1 MKKEFFMNT
10 ICRTGKRILFSA
22 FVLAGIFLALAFTA
36 PDVHASNDGLIG
48 ANIQDGQLLGYYGEG
63 GDIVIPNTVTIIG
76 EEAFKDNDNVT
87 SVTIPGSVQQI
98 SYAAF
103 EGCTELEKVI
113 FSDPVNG
120 ADMIIRL
127 DAFVNCPKLSEIELP
142 ATAVYVT
149 ANIFKNCTS
158 LEEIKVHEDN
168 PYYFTDE
175 NGVLFGPWV
184 DYGEPQYDDEYYAL
198 TAYPCGRA
206 GSYTVPDEVNGKKIN
221 QVWASAFR
229 TAKGLTSVDFEE
241 GITILGGNAFEETGL
256 TDVVIPDTV
265 TSIGSS
271 LFENCTELEEV
282 TLPEGITSVPFAC
295 FQGCSSLSRVNLP
308 DSITN
313 FETYAFKDCTSLTS
327 MILPQNLSGITLASF
342 EGCTNLQRVV
352 IPPSVINFPN
362 DEYAGYYD
370 PFDDSPRS
378 LVVYVE
384 AGSAA
389 EKWAF
394 NNISSWGYTYEV
406 LDDISDL
413 SSIGSVEYYL
423 MDMKNKVRLEGSF
436 EIGTTLKITPLYS
449 GAEYDAFRAEAKDS
463 AMRVYRVSLLPDG
476 AETGGELRIGI
487 GLPTD
492 FTKNS
497 VLYSYDGGA
506 VSKLDTSVV
515 SRTASADIDGTGCFA
530 LIDSTIADSG
540 EEGEVTG
547 ITLSRTSAELS
558 EGQQIQLS
566 ATVQPDS
573 AADKS
578 VTWSSSDTKVAV
590 VNNRGIVSAVSA
602 GTADITATTHNGIS
616 AVCRIT
622 VTGQTTDPTDPP
634 TEDGIRAGAAL
645 YADSAS
651 AAGHSSFSL
660 SLSEASSIAT
670 VEVSFET
677 SSSDVTVT
685 GKNGFTAIGDIRG
698 EWTDGSYH
706 ATAVLAYLNGS
717 RDLFSTTGTQVIAQ
731 IVTAEE
737 NATLKITGLTIAG
750 WDESEEV
757 AFGTVDGISPDEA
770 TATAGADYDVNGDG
784 SVDQLDLTE
793 AVKYYRADSGDDN
806 WQDASR
812 CDFVADGVISVD
824 DFVEIWLHYT
834 SR

>member
-1 MKKEFFMNT
+1 MNMICIKKS
-10 ICRTGKRILFSA
+10 RALFLTLLA
-22 FVLAGIFLALAFTA
+22 AGILSALTFFCSD
-36 PDVHASNDGLIG
+36 DVYASNDGLIG

-103 EGCTELEKVI
+103 SGCTELEEII
-113 FSDPVNG
+113 FSDPVDG

-127 DAFVNCPKLSEIELP
+127 DAFVNCPKLTKIEIP

-149 ANIFKNCTS
+149 ANVFKDCTS
-158 LEEIKVHEDN
+158 LKEIRVHEDN

-184 DYGEPQYDDEYYAL
+184 DYGEPQYEDEYYAL

-206 GSYTVPDEVNGKKIN
+206 GSYTVPDEVDGKKIN

-229 TAKGLTSVDFEE
+229 TAKGLTSISFEE

-271 LFENCTELEEV
+271 LFENCENLQEV

-295 FQGCSSLSRVNLP
+295 FQGCGSLARVNLP
-308 DSITN
+308 DSVTN

-327 MILPQNLSGITLASF
+327 MILPPRLSSLTLACF

-378 LVVYVE
+378 LVIYVE
-384 AGSAA
+384 KGSAA
-389 EKWAF
+389 EKWAY
-394 NNISSWGYTYEV
+394 NNVSDWGYTYEII
-406 LDDISDL
+406 DDFSDL
-413 SSIGSVEYYL
+413 SGIGCVNYYL
-423 MDMKNKVRLEGSF
+423 MDMSNKVRLEGSF
-436 EIGTTLKITPLYS
+436 EIGTTLKVTPLFS
-449 GAEYDAFRAEAKDS
+449 GEEYDAFREKAGESALRAYHIELFPKD
-463 AMRVYRVSLLPDG
+463 
-476 AETGGELRIGI
+476 AETEGTLRLGI

-492 FTKNS
+492 FTKDAE
-497 VLYSYDGGA
+497 LYSCNSGI
-506 VSKLDTSVV
+506 VTELDSSYS
-515 SRTASADIDGTGCFA
+515 SRTVSADISSTGCFA
-530 LIDSTIADSG
+530 LIDNTVTGSD
-540 EEGEVTG
+540 EEGDATG

-578 VTWSSSDTKVAV
+578 VIWSSSDEKVAV
-590 VNNRGIVSAVSA
+590 VNSRGIVSAVSA

-616 AVCRIT
+616 AVCHIT
-622 VTGQTTDPTDPP
+622 VTDSTTEPIEPP
-634 TEDGIRAGAAL
+634 ADESIRAGAAL
-645 YADSAS
+645 YADGTSAS
-651 AAGHSSFSL
+651 GQSAFSL
-660 SLSEASSIAT
+660 SLREASNIAT
-670 VEVSFET
+670 VEVSFRT
-677 SSSDVTVT
+677 STDEVTIT
-685 GKNGFTAIGDIRG
+685 GKNGFTVIGEIRG
-698 EWTDGSYH
+698 EWNDGFYTG
-706 ATAVLAYLNGS
+706 TAILAYLNGS

-731 IVTAEE
+731 ILTEE
-737 NATLKITGLTIAG
+737 ESAVLKITSLTIAG
-750 WDESEEV
+750 WNESEEV

-770 TATAGADYDVNGDG
+770 TSTAGADYDINGDG

-834 SR
+834 SK

>member
-1 MKKEFFMNT
+1 MNMICIKKS
-10 ICRTGKRILFSA
+10 RVLFLTLLA
-22 FVLAGIFLALAFTA
+22 AGILSALTFFCSD
-36 PDVHASNDGLIG
+36 DVYASNDGLIG

-103 EGCTELEKVI
+103 SGCTELEEII
-113 FSDPVNG
+113 FSDPVDG

-127 DAFVNCPKLSEIELP
+127 DAFVNCPKLTKIEIP

-149 ANIFKNCTS
+149 ANVFKDCTS
-158 LEEIKVHEDN
+158 LKEIRVHEDN

-184 DYGEPQYDDEYYAL
+184 DYGEPQYEDEYYAL
-198 TAYPCGRA
+198 TAYPCGRT
-206 GSYTVPDEVNGKKIN
+206 GGYTVPDEVDGKKIN

-229 TAKGLTSVDFEE
+229 TAKGLTSISFEE

-271 LFENCTELEEV
+271 LFENCENLQEV
-282 TLPEGITSVPFAC
+282 TLPEGVTSVPFAC

-308 DSITN
+308 NSVTN

-327 MILPQNLSGITLASF
+327 MILPPRLSSLTLACF

-370 PFDDSPRS
+370 PFEDSPRS
-378 LVVYVE
+378 LVIYVE
-384 AGSAA
+384 KDSAA
-389 EKWAF
+389 EKWAY
-394 NNISSWGYTYEV
+394 NNVSDWGYTYEI
-406 LDDISDL
+406 LDDFSDL
-413 SSIGSVEYYL
+413 SGIGCVNYYL
-423 MDMKNKVRLEGSF
+423 MDMSNKVRLEGSF
-436 EIGTTLKITPLYS
+436 EIGTTLKVTPLFS
-449 GAEYDAFRAEAKDS
+449 GEEYDAFREKAGES
-463 AMRVYRVSLLPDG
+463 ALRAYRIELLPED
-476 AETGGELRIGI
+476 AETEGTLRLGI
-487 GLPTD
+487 GLPAD
-492 FTKNS
+492 FTKDAE
-497 VLYSYDGGA
+497 LYSYSSGT
-506 VSKLDTSVV
+506 VTELDSSYS
-515 SRTASADIDGTGCFA
+515 SRTVSADISSTGCFA
-530 LIDSTIADSG
+530 LIDSTVADSG

-566 ATVQPDS
+566 ATVQPDC

-677 SSSDVTVT
+677 TSSDVTVT
-685 GKNGFTAIGDIRG
+685 GKNGFSAIGDIRG

-737 NATLKITGLTIAG
+737 NAALKITGLTIAG
-750 WDESEEV
+750 WNESEEV
-757 AFGTVDGISPDEA
+757 AFGTVNGISPDEA
-770 TATAGADYDVNGDG
+770 TSTAGADYDVNGDG

-793 AVKYYRADSGDDN
+793 AVKYYRIDSGDDN